1 MEAPAIDVI
10 RLPGHLTYTDAYARQ
25 MQIVEELAAAPARR
39 ARLLIL
45 EHTPVYTLGRTTK
58 PEHLPLPPDELAR
71 ASGAEVVRID
81 RGGSVTYHGPGQ
93 LTAYL
98 ILHLKAW
105 DLSIH
110 QHLWNLEEIAIRAG
124 AAFGVEGF
132 RQEGMTGAWAL
143 DENGTLAKYCAIGV
157 GSRRWVTYHGL
168 GLNVDLDLTPFQR
181 IDPCG
186 LGRPV
191 SDLSRLTGRRVTL
204 DEAAQA
210 LATATAAVL
219 KHEMSIGPQMNADE
233 H

>member
-1 MEAPAIDVI
+1 MEVPAIEVL
-10 RLPGHLTYTDAYARQ
+10 RLPDRLAYADAYARQ
-25 MQIVEELAAAPARR
+25 MRYVEDLAATPARR
-39 ARLLIL
+39 AYLLIL
-45 EHTPVYTLGRTTK
+45 EHTPVYTLGRATK
-58 PEHLPLPPDELAR
+58 PEHLPVPPEELSR

-105 DLSIH
+105 DQPIH
-110 QHLWNLEEIAIRAG
+110 QHLWNLEEIAIRVG
-124 AAFGVEGF
+124 AAFGIEGL
-132 RQEGMTGAWAL
+132 RQDGMTGAWARMR
-143 DENGTLAKYCAIGV
+143 DVTPAKYCAIGV

-168 GLNVDLDLTPFQR
+168 GLNVDLDLAPFQR

-191 SDLSRLTGRRVTL
+191 SDLSRLAGRRVTL
-204 DEAAQA
+204 DEAAKV
-210 LATATAAVL
+210 LADATAAVL
-219 KHEMSIGPQMNADE
+219 GMSVEPQMNTDE

>member
-1 MEAPAIDVI
+1 MSGAAIDIV
-10 RLPGHLTYTDAYARQ
+10 RLPGRLTYADAYARQ
-25 MQIVEELAAAPARR
+25 MPFVEELAATPTRC

-45 EHTPVYTLGRTTK
+45 EHTPVYTLGRATK

-71 ASGAEVVRID
+71 VSGAEVVRID

-105 DLSIH
+105 DVPIH
-110 QHLWNLEEIAIRAG
+110 RHLWNLEEIAIRTG
-124 AAFGVEGF
+124 VAFGVNGF
-132 RQEGMTGAWAL
+132 RIDGMTGAWARMQ
-143 DENGTLAKYCAIGV
+143 DDTPAKYCAIGV

-168 GLNVDLDLTPFQR
+168 GLNVDLDLVPFQR

-191 SDLSRLTGRRVTL
+191 SDLVRLAGRRVTI

-210 LATATAAVL
+210 LADATRSTL
-219 KHEMSIGPQMNADE
+219 GL
-233 H
+233 